1 MTTIDLNNYDPMS
14 REVQQC
20 PFPHYS
26 ALREHGPLFRHE
38 QTGMYFVSRLDTMRA
53 VLRDTDTFSSRFSN
67 AGTAPPAEVMDELI
81 ELSRQ
86 GVARVDTMLTIDPPA
101 HTRYR
106 KTVAGAF
113 SVRRIQA
120 LAPRIREIADEL
132 IDSFPQDGSV
142 DFMNA
147 FAIPLPVR
155 VISQMLN
162 VPAEREA
169 DIKRW
174 SDDAVAA
181 LGARVTPQRVLEA
194 ARGVLETQQFFVAQ
208 FAERRARPQD
218 DFLTD
223 LVNASFE
230 DIDGSTRVLND
241 AEMFS
246 IVQQLMVAGNETTT
260 KLFTEGMKLLLENP
274 PWWQRIKADPTLI
287 PSVVEE
293 VLRMA
298 SPNQGL
304 FRVVTRPTE
313 LEGVQLN
320 KGDRLWVMFGAAN
333 RDERTF
339 ADAETFEPGRDNLS
353 QHIAFGFGAHFCIGA
368 PLSRLEARI
377 GFEALV
383 ERLTHI
389 EFAPGNSFEYEP
401 SYILRGLKDLELI
414 VSHSGVTS

>member
-1 MTTIDLNNYDPMS
+1 MATIDLSTYDPMN
-14 REVQQC
+14 REIQQC
-20 PFPHYS
+20 PFPHYA

-38 QTGMYFVSRLDTMRA
+38 PTGMYFVSRLETMRV
-53 VLRDTDTFSSRFSN
+53 VLRDTETFSSKSSN
-67 AGTAPPAEVMDELI
+67 AGTAPPPELMAELVA
-81 ELSRQ
+81 LSRQ
-86 GVARVDTMLTIDPPA
+86 GVPRVDTMLTLDPPT

-113 SVRRIQA
+113 NVRRIQG
-120 LAPRIREIADEL
+120 LAPRIRELADEL
-132 IDSFPQDGSV
+132 INAFPTDGTV

-155 VISQMLN
+155 VISHMLN

-174 SDDAVAA
+174 SDDAVAS
-181 LGARVTPQRVLEA
+181 LGTRLTPERVVEA
-194 ARGVLETQQFFVAQ
+194 ARGVLESQLFFIAQ
-208 FAERRARPQD
+208 FADRRQNPQD
-218 DFLTD
+218 DFTTD
-223 LVNASFE
+223 LVSATFE
-230 DIDGSTRVLND
+230 DADGTTRNLTD

-260 KLFTEGMKLLLENP
+260 KLFSEGMKLLLEHP
-274 PWWQRIKADPTLI
+274 QWWQRIVSEPALI
-287 PSVVEE
+287 PAVIEE

-304 FRVVTRPTE
+304 FRVVTRDTE
-313 LEGVQLN
+313 LEGVPLK
-320 KGDRLWVMFGAAN
+320 KGTRLWVMFGAAN

-339 ADAETFEPGRDNLS
+339 AEAESFNPERDNLS

-377 GFEALV
+377 GFEALSD
-383 ERLTHI
+383 RLEHV
-389 EFAPGNSFEYEP
+389 EFAPGNTFEYEP
-401 SYILRGLKDLELI
+401 SYILRGLKNLELI
-414 VSHSGVTS
+414 VQRPAAG